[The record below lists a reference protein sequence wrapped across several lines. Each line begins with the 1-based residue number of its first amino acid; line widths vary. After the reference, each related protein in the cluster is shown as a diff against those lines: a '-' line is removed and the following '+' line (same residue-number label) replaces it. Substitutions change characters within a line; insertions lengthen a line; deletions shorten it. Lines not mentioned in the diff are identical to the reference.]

1 MCLAELQ
8 SVELQQGV
16 LLFQVDCLQDALE
29 GAEEALSET
38 KREAHQI
45 SMVRTPTCFSKWT
58 CRRMGLFHTFTPQH
72 FWSQMDVFG
81 CAKKKNIIMMM
92 FLVIKPWRFRLG
104 EGQGWEHEGFV
115 VGIPDLTRSWNDM
128 LMHVYNFATVSFH
141 YSHQHK
147 QKLKLKSSQCRPQD
161 TFVSLLVALAFSH
174 SPCQVGYFLI
184 DNILDKFFFQ
194 KKKNSS
200 KAVRTCTRQPLH

>member
-1 MCLAELQ
+1 MPWKELRRRSPRPRGRLIKSAWYVRQ
-8 SVELQQGV
+8 HV
-16 LLFQVDCLQDALE
+16 F
-29 GAEEALSET
+29 LSERVEGWVYFT
-38 KREAHQI
+38 LSHHNT
-45 SMVRTPTCFSKWT
+45 SGHKW
-58 CRRMGLFHTFTPQH
+58 MYLGVQ
-72 FWSQMDVFG
+72 
-81 CAKKKNIIMMM
+81 KKNIIMMM